1 VSTALALL
9 YVVLVVGGVV
19 AWWVLRRRGL
29 SRERLGSA
37 LAMYL
42 VLVAVS
48 FMTAYSA
55 NLVGPECGPSSSA
68 TLAFGSWDAGSLTSS
83 QVASCVDAGR
93 GQVAV
98 ALLLAGVAVV
108 AFVVRARRATR
119 AGGGVTPAST
129 R

>member
-1 VSTALALL
+1 MTTALAAL
-9 YVVLVVGGVV
+9 YVLLVVGGVV

-48 FMTAYSA
+48 YMTAYSA
-55 NLVGPECGPSSSA
+55 NVIGPECGPSSST
-68 TLAFGSWDAGSLTSS
+68 TLGFGSWETGELTSS
-83 QVASCVDAGR
+83 QVAACVDAGR

-98 ALLLAGVAVV
+98 ALLLAATAVT
-108 AFVVRARRATR
+108 AFVVRLRRAAR
-119 AGGGVTPAST
+119 AAVAT
-129 R
+129 